1 MRDSLHLTASL
12 IINSNS
18 WNQPANSRNML
29 ILVTLEFIMNYA
41 EILILSTLVNKKTF
55 KFIQLN

>member
-12 IINSNS
+12 NINSNS